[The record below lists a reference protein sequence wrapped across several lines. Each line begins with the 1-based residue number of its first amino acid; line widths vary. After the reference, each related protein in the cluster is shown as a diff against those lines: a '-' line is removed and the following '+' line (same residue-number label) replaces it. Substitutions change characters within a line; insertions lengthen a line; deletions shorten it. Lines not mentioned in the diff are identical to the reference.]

1 MALNLQLTIEGDK
14 AIIEGLNKISKELH
28 PAAMRGLQKSAI
40 GIYGEANKFLSGAG
54 AKGTHREVTSKTG
67 KKYLKWEK
75 RSSPVPSG
83 GYPVPVRTGWL
94 RRSLA
99 WLKSGE
105 SKTGEA
111 GTFTAGPHEVVIYNP
126 AAYAHAI
133 HEGLG
138 SSKKFGPRPFLTDAF
153 KKFNEGDQIVKNV
166 ENEIRKAIKLGLG

>member
-1 MALNLQLTIEGDK
+1 MLDISLTIEGDK
-14 AIIEGLNKISKELH
+14 AIIEGLNKLSKDLH

-40 GIYGEANKFLSGAG
+40 GIYGEAHKFLSGAG
-54 AKGTHREVTSKTG
+54 AKGISKEVTSRTG

-75 RSSPVPSG
+75 QSVPAG

-111 GTFTAGPHEVVIYNP
+111 GTFTAGPDEVVIYNP

-133 HEGLG
+133 HEGRG
-138 SSKKFGPRPFLTDAF
+138 SSAKFGPRPFLTDAF
-153 KKFNEGDQIVKNV
+153 KKFNEGDRILKNV
-166 ENEIRKAIKLGLG
+166 EDEIRKAIKERNA